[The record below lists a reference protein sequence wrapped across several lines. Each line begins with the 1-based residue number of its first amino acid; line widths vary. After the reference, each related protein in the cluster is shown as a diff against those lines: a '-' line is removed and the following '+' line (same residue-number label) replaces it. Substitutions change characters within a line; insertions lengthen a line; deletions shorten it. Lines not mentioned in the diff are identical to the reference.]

1 MSDVSSRNGTNY
13 RKLASIR
20 YAILNRRQ
28 KDASY
33 LKGESVNTELM
44 KSLMRSITSARVISF
59 EGRITADG

>member
-1 MSDVSSRNGTNY
+1 MSDVLSRNGTNY
-13 RKLASIR
+13 KKLVSIR

-33 LKGESVNTELM
+33 LKGESVNMELM
-44 KSLMRSITSARVISF
+44 KSLMQSATSARVISF